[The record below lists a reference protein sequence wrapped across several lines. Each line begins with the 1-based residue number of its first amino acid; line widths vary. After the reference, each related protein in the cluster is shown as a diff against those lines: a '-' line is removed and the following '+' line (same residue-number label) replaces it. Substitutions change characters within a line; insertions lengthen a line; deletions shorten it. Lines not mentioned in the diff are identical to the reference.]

1 MIRILL
7 KVVSELTH
15 VSASDILGQSRFR
28 HIVQARHLAIWL
40 ACVAL
45 EKTHSASAVGHFIGG
60 RDHTTV
66 LYARAKVEHLRAT
79 DPHWQKLTAE
89 ALQIFSARRAAQ
101 RERLM
106 AACHRLAE
114 ELRA

>member
-1 MIRILL
+1 MISLLL
-7 KVVSELTH
+7 KVVSELTY
-15 VSASDILGQSRFR
+15 VSASDILGTSRFR

-45 EKTHSASAVGHFIGG
+45 EKTHSMSAVGHFLGG

-66 LYARAKVEHLRAT
+66 LFVRRKIERLRLA
-79 DPHWQKLTAE
+79 DPHWTRLTAD
-89 ALQIFSARRAAQ
+89 ALEVFSTRRTAQ
-101 RERLM
+101 RDRLK
-106 AACHRLAE
+106 AACRKLAE